1 MPAPYGVSGG
11 TAATETRAL
20 QCELRDGHSPVNAAG
35 RARGRRG
42 PRRGSQTTQRDHRVQ
57 AQELEDIIRRPAA
70 LVAKLTRAV
79 IMGSSPLGCSGCL
92 RPYPIR
98 ATKQYMI
105 ASLEPAPAW
114 TVVGA
119 RDVELRAIRSAREM
133 VGQEARRARRVV
145 VRRAGVAQQPCRLG
159 SGPVERGIIGHPE
172 VPATVSSV
180 VPIERDTI
188 PLRFHAS
195 PDTGQGHGIGHEVWL
210 DAIQCSLRE
219 FINKLVG
226 LNVLVSRDPQQKHP
240 AARIPRQDSA
250 QR

>member
-1 MPAPYGVSGG
+1 M
-11 TAATETRAL
+11 
-20 QCELRDGHSPVNAAG
+20 
-35 RARGRRG
+35 
-42 PRRGSQTTQRDHRVQ
+42 QRV
-57 AQELEDIIRRPAA
+57 P
-70 LVAKLTRAV
+70 
-79 IMGSSPLGCSGCL
+79 SSVL
-92 RPYPIR
+92 IR

-145 VRRAGVAQQPCRLG
+145 VRHAGVAQQPCRVS

-180 VPIERDTI
+180 VRIERDTI

-240 AARIPRQDSA
+240 AARIPRQESA
-250 QR
+250 QRRASRDRGQLGWANLRANQLTQGGSRSSCIASFKHQGKQQPPLPDF